1 MTKKPAKPAI
11 KVAKAINRNPQT
23 LNNVIAVVGIL
34 LLAAV
39 CAPFAKD
46 PRASL

>member
-1 MTKKPAKPAI
+1 MAKKTAKPVI
-11 KVAKAINRNPQT
+11 KVAKVVNRNPQT
-23 LNNVIAVVGIL
+23 LNNIIAVVGIL